1 MMRYVVLLNFTDQG
15 IRGVKQ
21 TIDRAR
27 AFKVTV
33 EKHKACLKEIYWTSG
48 QYDLIA
54 IIEVPNE
61 EAGMA
66 LLLSL
71 GVLGNVRSQ
80 TLRAFS
86 SEEMEGILDKM
97 G

>member
-1 MMRYVVLLNFTDQG
+1 MMRYVALLNFTDQG

-27 AFKVTV
+27 AFKIAV
-33 EKHKACLKEIYWTSG
+33 EKHNAHLKELYWTSG

-54 IIEVPNE
+54 ILEAPDE

-71 GVLGNVRSQ
+71 GVLGNLRSQ

-86 SEEMEGILDKM
+86 SKEMEKILDKM
-97 G
+97 D

>member
-1 MMRYVVLLNFTDQG
+1 MMRYVALLNFTDQG
-15 IRGVKQ
+15 LRGIHQ

-27 AFKVTV
+27 AFRLTV
-33 EKHKACLKEIYWTSG
+33 EKYRASLKDLYWTSG

-54 IIEVPNE
+54 IIEVPDE
-61 EAGMA
+61 ETGMA

-71 GVLGNVRSQ
+71 SVLGNVRSQ

-86 SEEMEGILDKM
+86 SEEMGAILNKM
-97 G
+97 S